1 MNFYANRLTETCWS
15 EVSHFRDSRVSHV
28 LQFSAY
34 VRCMTTTT
42 KETARDR
49 SGRTSAVATPWG
61 KAFALERV
69 TVPQRAGDKR
79 FSSIVELLETERGER
94 LVRLAY
100 TTDGVVRR
108 GPVTL
113 RERDLARLVS
123 ALASTEQL
131 AELFPLGGVA

>member
-1 MNFYANRLTETCWS
+1 
-15 EVSHFRDSRVSHV
+15 
-28 LQFSAY
+28 
-34 VRCMTTTT
+34 MTTTT
-42 KETARDR
+42 KQRARNN
-49 SGRTSAVATPWG
+49 AVATPWG

-79 FSSIVELLETERGER
+79 FSSLVELLETERGER

-113 RERDLARLVS
+113 RERDLARLAS
-123 ALASTEQL
+123 ALAAAAELS
-131 AELFPLGGVA
+131 ELFPLGGVARSGGA

>member
-1 MNFYANRLTETCWS
+1 
-15 EVSHFRDSRVSHV
+15 
-28 LQFSAY
+28 
-34 VRCMTTTT
+34 MTTTT
-42 KETARDR
+42 NERAK
-49 SGRTSAVATPWG
+49 GSAVATPWG
-61 KAFALERV
+61 RAFVLERV

-79 FSSIVELLETERGER
+79 FSSLAELLETERGER

-123 ALASTEQL
+123 ALASTPEL
-131 AELFPLGGVA
+131 HELFPLGGAA

>member
-1 MNFYANRLTETCWS
+1 
-15 EVSHFRDSRVSHV
+15 
-28 LQFSAY
+28 
-34 VRCMTTTT
+34 MTTTA
-42 KETARDR
+42 KERAKN
-49 SGRTSAVATPWG
+49 GAVATPWG
-61 KAFALERV
+61 KAFVLERV

-79 FSSIVELLETERGER
+79 FSSLVELLESERGER

-123 ALASTEQL
+123 ALASTQEL
-131 AELFPLGGVA
+131 RGLFPLGGVA